1 MANVMGYNRKLA
13 AVMRKHGLV
22 DEQILQALYDKC
34 AKESLLLASH
44 LVTEGLIDEM
54 TLLGMVSE
62 DSSTPPLDLDK
73 ITIDMEGMREANK
86 GEEVVT

>member
-34 AKESLLLASH
+34 AKESLLL
-44 LVTEGLIDEM
+44 T
-54 TLLGMVSE
+54 
-62 DSSTPPLDLDK
+62 SSRK
-73 ITIDMEGMREANK
+73 A
-86 GEEVVT
+86 